1 MNSSILTAIE
11 SLCDDIATN
20 TNPEE
25 NKKRAEAVVSLAFVG
40 IFTPAEYDDEYEDKT
55 SEGKAAPVADVS
67 KVPQAGEQFEY
78 NGIEFTALGEEQG
91 GVLAIVSELL
101 LQRMPFDE
109 SRKNDWRTSSLRKH
123 LNGEYLEQFNR
134 GDLLPFVSDLTADD
148 GMKDYG
154 TAEGAVILEDL
165 IEHPGYNALAKE
177 VKELRGAAERRR
189 ERTIR
194 KVEQALGLKLYDWQ
208 KAFIFYNKPYN
219 YYVSGCRGTGK
230 TLAHCLRLCLSEGEP
245 IIAALTPPT
254 RAKNEFLRYLGED
267 GCSIYRSQFF
277 INELRQVYNKLLAA
291 GNIDLREITFKR

>member
-1 MNSSILTAIE
+1 MEKHILT
-11 SLCDDIATN
+11 
-20 TNPEE
+20 
-25 NKKRAEAVVSLAFVG
+25 
-40 IFTPAEYDDEYEDKT
+40 Y
-55 SEGKAAPVADVS
+55 
-67 KVPQAGEQFEY
+67 
-78 NGIEFTALGEEQG
+78 
-91 GVLAIVSELL
+91 
-101 LQRMPFDE
+101 
-109 SRKNDWRTSSLRKH
+109 
-123 LNGEYLEQFNR
+123 
-134 GDLLPFVSDLTADD
+134 VSDGTGKTAVAIT
-148 GMKDYG
+148 KIRNSG
-154 TAEGAVILEDL
+154 TDIIGEVVYTGTDKGAVILEDL

-177 VKELRGAAERRR
+177 VKELRDAAERRR

-194 KVEQALGLKLYDWQ
+194 KVEQALGLKLYDWK